1 MTQDHAATRPTYC
14 PRPLGLLA
22 GALLAG
28 MTSVPRPDARAA
40 DVPIEH
46 GQGVHAR
53 LVASGLDQPV
63 HVTSPPGDPRLFV
76 VEQPGQ
82 IRVIENGRLLDRPFL
97 DLTDR
102 VRTGY
107 ERGLLSVAFHPH
119 YATNGRLF
127 VNYTDLAH
135 GDTRVEQ
142 YQVSP
147 DPNRADSASA
157 RLILTVRQPYANHN
171 GGLVLFGPD
180 GMLYIGMGD
189 GGSGGDPH
197 GNGQNLGTLLGKML
211 RIDVDRGSP
220 YTIPPDNPFVHRAGA
235 RPEIW
240 ALGLRNP
247 WRFCFDPVDGM
258 LYIADVGQDRWEEID
273 VEPDR
278 SGGLNYGWNVMEG
291 EHCFR
296 NPLCDRR
303 GLVAPVL
310 EYGHADG
317 CSITGG
323 LVYRGRRILQLWGQY
338 FFSDYCDGWIQ
349 SVRVSGGRVE
359 ERRVWQ
365 LGEDLHVSSFGADS
379 QGELYVVSHDG
390 RVLEIVPDR

>member
-1 MTQDHAATRPTYC
+1 VTQDHAATRPTYC

-53 LVASGLDQPV
+53 LVASGLDHPV

-76 VEQPGQ
+76 VEQPGR

-119 YATNGRLF
+119 YATNGRLL
-127 VNYTDLAH
+127 VNYTDLLH

-142 YQVSP
+142 YLVSS
-147 DPNRADSASA
+147 DRNRADPASA

-189 GGSGGDPH
+189 GGSAGDPH

-220 YTIPPDNPFVHRAGA
+220 YAIPPDNPFVG
-235 RPEIW
+235 RPGMRGEIW
-240 ALGLRNP
+240 AWGLRNP
-247 WRFCFDPVDGM
+247 WRFCFDPPTRS
-258 LYIADVGQDRWEEID
+258 LYIADVGQNRYEEVD
-273 VEPDR
+273 VATTAGQRGRGD
-278 SGGLNYGWNVMEG
+278 NFGWNIMEG
-291 EHCFR
+291 THCY
-296 NPLCDRR
+296 PTD
-303 GLVAPVL
+303 P
-310 EYGHADG
+310 
-317 CSITGG
+317 
-323 LVYRGRRILQLWGQY
+323 
-338 FFSDYCDGWIQ
+338 
-349 SVRVSGGRVE
+349 
-359 ERRVWQ
+359 
-365 LGEDLHVSSFGADS
+365 
-379 QGELYVVSHDG
+379 
-390 RVLEIVPDR
+390 